1 MKHTDLLIKSF
12 EAFPNFV
19 IINQYGR
26 IIYINESYCRLLGL
40 KNNLVVGKPVD
51 QIIPGTKMMEI
62 LKTGRTDNGDIMT
75 LYDHEQKK
83 KITVVCTR
91 MPLYEDGEIIGAVA
105 VTLFSNLDKMKTLTD
120 EIVRLKEENLA
131 YESRIRKETEKNDP
145 LLKIIGNSPE
155 IKKVKETIRYYAPS
169 ELTILIT
176 GETGVGKEVFAN
188 AIYELS
194 NRNGKPFVKVNC
206 AAIPHD
212 LLESELFGYEAGAFT
227 GAKAKGKIGLFEAA
241 NHGTILLD
249 ELGEM
254 PIKLQSKLLRAL
266 HEHEIMRVGST
277 KTIPIDVRVICSTNR
292 NIMEMVKE
300 KKFREDLYYR
310 INTVEIEVPSLRERI
325 SDIEVLADFFIRR
338 YNKESGVH
346 TTGISDEVLRLFVS
360 YDWPGNVRE
369 LKHIMERLSYKNP
382 DSEISLDDCDFL
394 IHRMQKHHVLK
405 DTEAKFLDQQL
416 DQSPAQAIQQS
427 KSSQSF
433 HQEQLQSAVRSIK
446 EQRAQAEIS
455 SIIIALAETG
465 GNKSKAAKLLGIDRS
480 VLYYKL
486 KKYKIRKN

>member
-212 LLESELFGYEAGAFT
+212 LLESELFGY
-227 GAKAKGKIGLFEAA
+227 
-241 NHGTILLD
+241 
-249 ELGEM
+249 
-254 PIKLQSKLLRAL
+254 
-266 HEHEIMRVGST
+266 
-277 KTIPIDVRVICSTNR
+277 
-292 NIMEMVKE
+292 
-300 KKFREDLYYR
+300 
-310 INTVEIEVPSLRERI
+310 
-325 SDIEVLADFFIRR
+325 
-338 YNKESGVH
+338 
-346 TTGISDEVLRLFVS
+346 
-360 YDWPGNVRE
+360 
-369 LKHIMERLSYKNP
+369 
-382 DSEISLDDCDFL
+382 
-394 IHRMQKHHVLK
+394 
-405 DTEAKFLDQQL
+405 
-416 DQSPAQAIQQS
+416 
-427 KSSQSF
+427 
-433 HQEQLQSAVRSIK
+433 
-446 EQRAQAEIS
+446 
-455 SIIIALAETG
+455 
-465 GNKSKAAKLLGIDRS
+465 
-480 VLYYKL
+480 
-486 KKYKIRKN
+486 